1 MYRGDVHLVGAVK
14 LFISH
19 ATSDKPLVDALRTLI
34 TQTFV
39 EPVEVA
45 YSSASVSEGGI
56 SAGQEWLDWIRAQ
69 VADSAMAIVVVT
81 PLSKSRPWLMW
92 EAGAVS
98 GVGLARKAN
107 LPIVPLLFGL
117 RGDEVPDPLVSR
129 QVKSGTTPA
138 DVRDLLESIC
148 RAGALSYR
156 QPDGVAAALAA
167 YLDAVKVARIPG
179 MYDVFISCPMTS
191 LDEAAYA
198 RMRDSIE
205 ALTDAIHA
213 KGFIAYSALRRV
225 TIQGTVDPEAIAAE
239 NDLPALMASR
249 NYVMI
254 YPGKILSSCLLE
266 AGYALVAG
274 IPSLYFVK
282 SDDDLPYMLRGA
294 VESFRNT
301 RRVKFRDEKEIVSFF
316 ERYPDRVIS

>member
-1 MYRGDVHLVGAVK
+1 MK

-19 ATSDKPLVDALRTLI
+19 ATSDKPLADALRTLI
-34 TQTFV
+34 TSTFS

-56 SAGQEWLDWIRAQ
+56 SAGQDWLEWIRAQ
-69 VADSAMAIVVVT
+69 VQDIAMAIVVVT

-98 GVGLARKAN
+98 GVGLARKTN

-129 QVKSGTTPA
+129 QVKSGTTVA
-138 DVRDLLESIC
+138 DIRDLLESI
-148 RAGALSYR
+148 RIGGALTYR
-156 QPDGVAAALAA
+156 DKDAAAAA
-167 YLDAVKVARIPG
+167 VASYLETVKTVRVPG
-179 MYDVFISCPMTS
+179 MHDVFISCPMTS
-191 LDEAAYA
+191 LDEDAYA
-198 RMRDSIE
+198 RMRDTIE
-205 ALTDAIHA
+205 KLTDAINA
-213 KGFIAYSALRRV
+213 KGFTAYSALRRV
-225 TIQGTVDPEAIAAE
+225 SLQGNVDPEAIAAE

-249 NYVMI
+249 NFLMI
-254 YPGKILSSCLLE
+254 YPGRILSSCLLE

-274 IPSLYFVK
+274 IPSIYFVR

-301 RRVKFRDEKEIVSFF
+301 RRQKFRDEKEIVAFF
-316 ERYPDRVIS
+316 DRYPDRVIG